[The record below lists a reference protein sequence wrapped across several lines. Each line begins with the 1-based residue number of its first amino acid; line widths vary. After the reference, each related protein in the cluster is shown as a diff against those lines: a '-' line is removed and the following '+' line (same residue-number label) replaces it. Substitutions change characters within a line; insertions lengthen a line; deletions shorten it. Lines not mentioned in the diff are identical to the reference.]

1 MTKQDSSLEILEEWY
16 EGLPIEKGFRVRG
29 AIAAALQV
37 LEKLKT
43 NYSLDTGSHLTDR
56 KGQVSGISGTFLGK
70 ILANFDEHRVFA
82 KEGGRTNRGV
92 IGYIDSLLNSLRTAR
107 LEELKLEKRNKVI
120 EGLQLFLVDRV
131 RDYHGRQR
139 IAIEYDPSKTAWQ
152 TIAEL
157 LAKARQTKKD
167 GPVAQYLVGAK
178 LALRFPHIA
187 IGNESYSTAD
197 DQLDR
202 PGDFYVGNTAFHVTV
217 APLAGVYNR
226 CLRNLQQG
234 YRVFLLVTEQRLQ
247 GTKDN
252 VDLMET
258 LRGKVSV
265 ESIETFVSQNLE
277 ELSEFKT
284 DELTTGFRLLFEKY
298 NERVDAVETDK
309 SLMIEIPPNLFRPT

>member
-1 MTKQDSSLEILEEWY
+1 MTKRESSLKILEEWY

-43 NYSLDTGSHLTDR
+43 NYSLDTRSHLTER
-56 KGQVSGISGTFLGK
+56 KGQVSGISGTFLAK
-70 ILANFDEHRVFA
+70 ILADFDEHRVFV

-92 IGYIDSLLNSLRTAR
+92 IGYVDSLLSALKRAQ
-107 LEELKLEKRNKVI
+107 LENLKLEKRNEI
-120 EGLQLFLVDRV
+120 IQGLQLFLVDRV
-131 RDYHGRQR
+131 RDYHGQQR
-139 IAIEYDPSKTAWQ
+139 IEFEYDPSKTTWQ

-157 LAKARQTKKD
+157 LAKARETKKD

-197 DQLDR
+197 DQLER

-226 CLRNLQQG
+226 CLRNVQQG
-234 YRVFLLVTEQRLQ
+234 YRVFLLVTDQRLQ
-247 GTKDN
+247 GAKDN
-252 VDLMET
+252 VDLIDT
-258 LRGKVSV
+258 LRGRVSV

-284 DELTTGFRLLFEKY
+284 DELITGFRLLLEKY

-309 SLMIEIPPNLFRPT
+309 SLMIEIPANLLR